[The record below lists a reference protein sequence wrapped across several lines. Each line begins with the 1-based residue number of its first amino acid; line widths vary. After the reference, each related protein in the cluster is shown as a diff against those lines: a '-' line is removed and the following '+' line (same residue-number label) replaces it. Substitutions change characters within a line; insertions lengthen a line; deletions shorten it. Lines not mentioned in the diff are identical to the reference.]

1 MKRILFVLA
10 ACFAMSC
17 LPAAHTPPD
26 LRSIIKIERAES
38 TKMQYKFQSAQPD
51 ADTAFICLV
60 VDENLQEDAAEQAL
74 NNWLQRYRKEA
85 QTNAEGHQAP
95 VWTIGFMLKG
105 LNNLLK
111 SPTITMHIRGR
122 DIERHYSVE
131 GAFTCLLDHTLVK
144 EKQISMSS
152 LFSSRP
158 DPFAGFYIA
167 EETQIWIAVNKML
180 LERAFKSDKGCSIL

>member
-17 LPAAHTPPD
+17 LPAAHTSPD
-26 LRSIIKIERAES
+26 LSSIIKIERAES

-60 VDENLQEDAAEQAL
+60 VDENLQEDTAEQAL
-74 NNWLQRYRKEA
+74 NNWLRRYRKEA
-85 QTNAEGHQAP
+85 QTNAQGHQAP

-122 DIERHYSVE
+122 DVKRLYSVE
-131 GAFTCLLDHTLVK
+131 GAFSCYLNHKKDKKNQVSLLSFEGEWDNDISLTETTVCVVVK
-144 EKQISMSS
+144 
-152 LFSSRP
+152 R
-158 DPFAGFYIA
+158 
-167 EETQIWIAVNKML
+167 ML